1 MFRLIGKTNIDFIS
15 KRKYSFTV
23 SGILLLIGIAA
34 FIMIVLGRANFSIDF
49 SGGAEITGV
58 FEEPVTTE
66 ELRSALATEGLAK
79 ARIQTV
85 HVGDTLAF
93 LIKLKSGMIDVSQEV
108 EEAQTETG
116 DSLMVA
122 ELNTSEIIADKIM
135 SILIAEF
142 PDNPFHRISSSITD
156 PSIGRALKSSAGWMV
171 LATILGILI
180 YIWIRFDFRFG
191 VAATFTTFHD
201 VLLVLGIL
209 FLMGREVSILMV
221 TALLTLAGY
230 SLTDTVVVFDRIREN
245 LKTFRRKGDF
255 VSTVNLSIN
264 EVLSRT
270 LVTSLTTLSV
280 VIILFIFGGE
290 ILRDFSLTLILGIMV
305 GTYSSVFMASPLI
318 VVWENR
324 SPKRFK

>member
-1 MFRLIGKTNIDFIS
+1 MFRIIGKTSIDFIS
-15 KRKYSFTV
+15 KRKYSFVV
-23 SGILLLIGIAA
+23 SGIFLLIGIAA

-58 FEEPVTTE
+58 FEEQVTTE

-108 EEAQTETG
+108 TEAEAA

-122 ELNTSEIIADKIM
+122 DVNTSEIIADKVM
-135 SILIAEF
+135 SILAAEF
-142 PDNPFHRISSSITD
+142 PDNPFHRLSSSITD

-270 LVTSLTTLSV
+270 LVTSVTTLSV
-280 VIILFIFGGE
+280 VIILFIFGGQ
-290 ILRDFSLTLILGIMV
+290 ILRDFSLTLILGIIV

>member
-1 MFRLIGKTNIDFIS
+1 MFRIIGKTSIDFIS
-15 KRKYSFTV
+15 KRKYSFV
-23 SGILLLIGIAA
+23 LSGILLLIGIAA

-58 FEEPVTTE
+58 FEEQVTTE

-108 EEAQTETG
+108 AETETA

-122 ELNTSEIIADKIM
+122 EVNTSEIIADKIM
-135 SILIAEF
+135 SILATEF
-142 PDNPFHRISSSITD
+142 PDNPFHRLSSSITD

-171 LATILGILI
+171 IATILGILI

-270 LVTSLTTLSV
+270 LVTSVTTLSV
-280 VIILFIFGGE
+280 VIILFIFGGQ
-290 ILRDFSLTLILGIMV
+290 ILRDFSLTLILGIIV

>member
-1 MFRLIGKTNIDFIS
+1 MFRIIGKTSLDFIS
-15 KRKYSFTV
+15 KRKYSFV
-23 SGILLLIGIAA
+23 LSGILLLIGIAA

-58 FEEPVTTE
+58 FEEQVTTE

-108 EEAQTETG
+108 AEAETA

-122 ELNTSEIIADKIM
+122 DVNTSEIIADKIM
-135 SILIAEF
+135 SILATEF
-142 PDNPFHRISSSITD
+142 PDNPFHRLSSSITD

-171 LATILGILI
+171 IATILGILI

-270 LVTSLTTLSV
+270 LVTSVTTLSV
-280 VIILFIFGGE
+280 VIILFIFGGQ
-290 ILRDFSLTLILGIMV
+290 ILRDFSLTLILGIIV